1 MTNEIQQ
8 LIPIEERNGQQA
20 INARHLYAWLGIGRE
35 FTHWM
40 KDQIVRCDLIEN
52 QDFEVFAQKGINPQ
66 GGRPST
72 EYALSMD
79 AAKEI
84 SMMSQTEKGKQAR
97 RYFIECE
104 KKAKALTQ
112 TKPTLPQTYKQ
123 ALKEL
128 LAQVE
133 KNEQLEL
140 ENKQQ
145 QLEITNLS
153 SRTEIQAE
161 TIRVQSKELTESR
174 DKVQKYDSTMST
186 DGLFTATKIADSF
199 GISAK
204 KLNKILE
211 ILKIQYRQSG
221 CYHLYSEYKTWK
233 GQKLAK
239 IIPNPYFRHDG
250 SQGSRDG
257 LYWTVYG
264 REFLL
269 VDKANKI
276 KELIPV
282 IKV

>member
-1 MTNEIQQ
+1 MGNDIKQ
-8 LIPIEERNGQQA
+8 LIPIEDRNGQQA
-20 INARHLYAWLGIGRE
+20 VNARHLYAWLEIGRE
-35 FTHWM
+35 FTNWM
-40 KDQIVRCDLIEN
+40 KDQINRCDLVEN
-52 QDFEVFAQKGINPQ
+52 QDFEVFSKKGVNPQ

-72 EYALSMD
+72 EYALSID

-84 SMMSQTEKGKQAR
+84 SMMSQTDKGKQAR

-104 KKAKALTQ
+104 RIAKNPVQALTR
-112 TKPTLPQTYKQ
+112 
-123 ALKEL
+123 KEL
-128 LAQVE
+128 AMMVVKAEEE
-133 KNEQLEL
+133 KERLQL

-145 QLEITNLS
+145 QIEITTLTS
-153 SRTEIQAE
+153 KTEMQAE
-161 TIRVQSKELTESR
+161 TIRAQSKELTESR
-174 DKVQKYDSTMST
+174 EKVQKYDSTMST
-186 DGLFTATKIADSF
+186 NGLFTTTKIADSF

-211 ILKIQYRQSG
+211 ILKIQYKQSG

-233 GQKLAK
+233 GQNLAK
-239 IIPNPYFRHDG
+239 IIPNPYFRQDG

-269 VDKANKI
+269 VDKAKKI